1 MKKIRLLAAVAALG
15 FLLASCATG
24 QGRNVLSQDDIVYQA
39 PHTGTHEEAFQRA
52 QVWAAENLQMERRL
66 LGSPADSVRYA
77 DSDSGVLVC
86 RYTLVN
92 RPLFWEVDGI
102 TFTITMDTKSDALIF
117 SNFTGDNGRFL
128 SAKALDKARASLD
141 EIARDYIAA
150 LS

>member
-1 MKKIRLLAAVAALG
+1 VKKIRFLAAVAALG

-24 QGRNVLSQDDIVYQA
+24 QGRNVLSQDNIVYQA
-39 PHTGTHEEAFQRA
+39 PHAGTYEEAFQRA
-52 QVWAAENLQMERRL
+52 QVWAAENLQTAWRL
-66 LGSPADSVRYA
+66 FGSPADSIRYA

-86 RYTLVN
+86 RYTLAR
-92 RPLFWEVDGI
+92 RPLFWKMDGI
-102 TFTITMDTKSDALIF
+102 TFTITIDTKSGTLVF